1 MTINLIQL
9 RKVLDFFSETQDIA
23 DKSKLEERFIERFE
37 AQRLGKLID
46 LPDNSV
52 TVRFSANNKSD
63 NESCSNTILALGK
76 IRPRDN
82 HPILSVLVT
91 KGKNYIKLINSSY
104 LKKVSHSSQNLTL
117 TNIRGSINYS
127 DIIKEFEGIANSIEN
142 IEKLFL
148 LHQEHEFS
156 ENLVRI
162 VEATNQI
169 VAQKE
174 KYVPNGEQLRNLVTS
189 GTRSIEFVKSSYF
202 NDLESELTS
211 RVERN
216 AKAIMIAGTC
226 IENVNIRGRVIE
238 TLVTSDNPT
247 EISSIVNAVYAHNS
261 NIKVTTEDGLA
272 DFVREYEKTVT
283 GTDIK
288 TKVMYLQSAP
298 KAFSVDKIL
307 QFLSEEDT
315 VFLFFLIGINDDES
329 LYLKLVPLFDENL
342 LKGLKIQTHWSGRNQ
357 RGHGQ
362 FSGQALYD
370 ILVQD
375 KYKLEH
381 LSENHVSDMIKEWI
395 AL

>member
-226 IENVNIRGRVIE
+226 IENVNIRG
-238 TLVTSDNPT
+238 
-247 EISSIVNAVYAHNS
+247 
-261 NIKVTTEDGLA
+261 
-272 DFVREYEKTVT
+272 
-283 GTDIK
+283 
-288 TKVMYLQSAP
+288 
-298 KAFSVDKIL
+298 
-307 QFLSEEDT
+307 
-315 VFLFFLIGINDDES
+315 
-329 LYLKLVPLFDENL
+329 
-342 LKGLKIQTHWSGRNQ
+342 
-357 RGHGQ
+357 
-362 FSGQALYD
+362 
-370 ILVQD
+370 
-375 KYKLEH
+375 
-381 LSENHVSDMIKEWI
+381 
-395 AL
+395 